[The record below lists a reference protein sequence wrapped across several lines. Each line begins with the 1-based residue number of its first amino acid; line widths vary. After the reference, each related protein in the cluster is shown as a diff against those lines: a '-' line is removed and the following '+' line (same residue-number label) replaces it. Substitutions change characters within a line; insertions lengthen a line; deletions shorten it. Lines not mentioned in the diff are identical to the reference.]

1 MRKEVSQLLIASPFP
16 LVQMMMLLVETTIS
30 ACQFSRE
37 HCPQAT
43 QDRSRLH
50 QLLKGDLNLRIS
62 QDLDSLLS

>member
-1 MRKEVSQLLIASPFP
+1 MSQSLIVSPFP
-16 LVQMMMLLVETTIS
+16 LIQMMILSVETTIS

-50 QLLKGDLNLRIS
+50 QLLKGDLDLRIS
-62 QDLDSLLS
+62 QDLDSLPS